1 MTPAS
6 RVVIVLGDVMT
17 DLVVHASA
25 PFAAASDTRST
36 IDIRPG
42 GSGANVAAWLADQ
55 RVGARRHDA
64 HFVGCVGVDPFGAY
78 HRDDLRR
85 RGVTPHL
92 AVDPSRSTGTVVAL
106 IGHAGE
112 RSMFPDRGAN
122 LGLRRRDIPRDLFQP
137 GACLHLSGYSLFEP
151 DTRDVALAALGLARE
166 RGLIISVD
174 PSSAALLEAAGPDRF
189 LEWTRGAD
197 LCFPNL
203 DEGRLLSGQTEP
215 AVVARTLC
223 GWYGGVALTL
233 GARGALWSR
242 AGESPIVRAAP
253 LVEAIDTTGAG
264 DAFCAGFL
272 ARWLIDA
279 NAGEALADGLRLGAM
294 AVTQAG
300 ARVRS

>member
-1 MTPAS
+1 
-6 RVVIVLGDVMT
+6 LT
-17 DLVVHASA
+17 DH
-25 PFAAASDTRST
+25 
-36 IDIRPG
+36 
-42 GSGANVAAWLADQ
+42 
-55 RVGARRHDA
+55 RVGVQRHDV
-64 HFVGCVGVDPFGAY
+64 HFVGCVGADPFGAY

-106 IGHAGE
+106 VDHASE
-112 RSMFPDRGAN
+112 RGMFPDRGAN
-122 LGLRRRDIPRDLFQP
+122 LGLRWQDIPRDLFQL

-166 RGLIISVD
+166 RGLTISVE
-174 PSSAALLEAAGPDRF
+174 PSTAALRAAAGPDRF

-215 AVVARTLC
+215 VAVARALC
-223 GWYGGVALTL
+223 EWYRGVALTL
-233 GARGALWSR
+233 GAAGAIWAR
-242 AGESPIVRAAP
+242 DGEPPSVSAALP
-253 LVEAIDTTGAG
+253 VEAVDSTGAG

-279 NAGEALADGLRLGAM
+279 NAVEALANGLRLGAM

-300 ARVRS
+300 ARPARRTPAV